1 MPDLLKDEPEA
12 IRFSICYTGMGQE
25 NMELSDK
32 LVIVTGASRG
42 IGRALATELAKS
54 GCNLLLTA
62 LEADELESLANE
74 LRSKFTPNIATIAC
88 DLSDLQSRK
97 NLINWIL
104 NRKEPPDIL
113 INNAGLGY
121 FGRFEDS
128 DWNRIEKTIALN
140 ISALIHLT
148 YELIPILK
156 KRPSAK
162 IVNISSVMARLPYP
176 GLAVYGATKG
186 FASSFSESLASEL
199 SGTSISILC
208 FHPGF
213 AMTSFIG
220 SAGMDMQKVPG
231 ILVHSPEDIA
241 VQIVRA
247 IRKDKQWAYS
257 DFLTRFSVGFGTI
270 LPSRLKTLILK
281 DLFWR
286 LPDAK

>member
-1 MPDLLKDEPEA
+1 MEWGKKD
-12 IRFSICYTGMGQE
+12 
-25 NMELSDK
+25 MELSGK

-42 IGRALATELAKS
+42 IGRALAIELAKS
-54 GCNLLLTA
+54 GSKLLLTA
-62 LEADELESLANE
+62 LEGDELVALANE
-74 LRSKFTPNIATIAC
+74 LRSRFSVPVEALAS
-88 DLSDLQSRK
+88 DLSDPESRK

-104 NRKEPPDIL
+104 NWKEPPDIL

-121 FGRFEDS
+121 FGRFEGS
-128 DWNRIEKTIALN
+128 DWNRVEKTIALN

-162 IVNISSVMARLPYP
+162 IVNISSGMARLPYP

-186 FASSFSESLASEL
+186 FISSFSESLASEL
-199 SGTSISILC
+199 SGTSMSVLC

-213 AMTSFIG
+213 AMTSFIS
-220 SAGMDMQKVPG
+220 SAEMNMQKVPK
-231 ILVHSPEDIA
+231 ILIHSPEDIA
-241 VQIVRA
+241 IQIVRA

-257 DFLTRFSVGFGTI
+257 DFLTRFSLGMGTI
-270 LPSRLKTLILK
+270 LPSRLKTFILK

>member
-1 MPDLLKDEPEA
+1 
-12 IRFSICYTGMGQE
+12 
-25 NMELSDK
+25 MELSAK
-32 LVIVTGASRG
+32 LVIITGASRG

-62 LEADELESLANE
+62 LEEDELSALANE
-74 LRSKFTPNIATIAC
+74 LRSKFSINVEAMAC
-88 DLSDLQSRK
+88 DLSDLESRK

-104 NRKEPPDIL
+104 NSKEPPDIL

-121 FGRFEDS
+121 FGRFENS

-140 ISALIHLT
+140 IYALIHLT
-148 YELIPILK
+148 YELIRTLK
-156 KRPSAK
+156 NRPSAK
-162 IVNISSVMARLPYP
+162 IVNISSGMARLPYP
-176 GLAVYGATKG
+176 GLAIYGATKG
-186 FASSFSESLASEL
+186 FVSSFSESLSSEL
-199 SGTSISILC
+199 NGTSISILC

-213 AMTSFIG
+213 AMTSFIS
-220 SAGMDMQKVPG
+220 SAGMNMQKVPR

-241 VQIVRA
+241 MQIVRA

-270 LPSRLKTLILK
+270 LPSRLKTFILK